1 MLTIL
6 KSLRVSLGEEG
17 LRVFLGDRGF
27 RAGFMV
33 AGNKQAEEETERTIT
48 WFPWWTVLPLEQ
60 SNMTI
65 SQEGP

>member
-1 MLTIL
+1 MYSMGI
-6 KSLRVSLGEEG
+6 
-17 LRVFLGDRGF
+17 RGF

-33 AGNKQAEEETERTIT
+33 AGNKQAEAETERTIT

-65 SQEGP
+65 SQEGA